1 MTEKELICVIC
12 PNGCELKAKI
22 EEGPRIEVKEITGE
36 LCEKGSVWAEQELVN
51 PMRSIA
57 SSIIVEG
64 GDYPLVSVRTD
75 TPIPLR
81 SVSGVMNRIKSSRV
95 KAPVRIG
102 DVLIEGP
109 AGTSCNIIAT
119 RHVNKESRPVKDS
132 HP

>member
-12 PNGCELKAKI
+12 PNGCELKAEI

-36 LCEKGSVWAEQELVN
+36 LCEKGPVWAEQELVN
-51 PMRSIA
+51 PVRTIA
-57 SSIIVEG
+57 SSIIIDG

-75 TPIPLR
+75 APIPLK
-81 SVSGVMNRIKSSRV
+81 SISDVMNRVKSSRV

-102 DVLIEGP
+102 DILIKGP

-119 RHVNKESRPVKDS
+119 RHVNKESLPVED
-132 HP
+132 PPP